1 LTVDFR
7 AALSKIKKE
16 LVCLPEVKFLAL
28 RRPNKGFLGY
38 LFVDKNCDIKAIFVG
53 FYLAFVEFRVI
64 LEVGFQG
71 LPLQGLKISF

>member
-1 LTVDFR
+1 L
-7 AALSKIKKE
+7 KKT
-16 LVCLPEVKFLAL
+16 A
-28 RRPNKGFLGY
+28 
-38 LFVDKNCDIKAIFVG
+38 IKAIFVG